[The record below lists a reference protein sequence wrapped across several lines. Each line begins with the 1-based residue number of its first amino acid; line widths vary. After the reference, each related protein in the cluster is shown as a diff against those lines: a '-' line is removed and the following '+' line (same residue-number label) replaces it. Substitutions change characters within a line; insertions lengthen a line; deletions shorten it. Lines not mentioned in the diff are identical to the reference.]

1 MTIYEKIARM
11 QMEQEQQEQQERR
24 DYETELWV
32 DDHPQLAQHFEMIEE
47 YESYQVADWRTYVR

>member
-47 YESYQVADWRTYVR
+47 YESYQVAD